1 MQFVEFMT
9 FNVESE
15 FLSLFVRGYNT
26 AESWDSL
33 VVANLAL
40 RQQPWVAIFCKA
52 PPNALDKKA
61 TREHD
66 DEMVTVKECLKA
78 QHGFESQQECQWA
91 LVPPT
96 DVQGFVSGKIW
107 AIARV
112 GDTSDVRKVGKQRL
126 QTLSLDEAR
135 AKSSDIA
142 GSRAANELK
151 DAYQH
156 QNRGLGVTKA
166 QYIEATMDFIEN
178 GDVFNIRYDKWVDT
192 AANALQD
199 DGSRIVCRLKQT
211 CTPTGADRKWVTTV
225 TDVMMLN
232 SAVGLDVARDGT
244 QCNTQGVWPCKLPI
258 DSPPLQLLAMSPDL
272 IKALRKQPRR
282 NFP

>member
-1 MQFVEFMT
+1 MT

-15 FLSLFVRGYNT
+15 FLSLFVRGYKT

-33 VVANLAL
+33 VVANKAL
-40 RQQPWVAIFCKA
+40 RQQPLVAILCKA
-52 PPNALDKKA
+52 PPNPLDKKA

-78 QHGFESQQECQWA
+78 QHGFESRQEFQWA

-96 DVQGFVSGKIW
+96 DVQGFVSGKIL
-107 AIARV
+107 AIVRV
-112 GDTSDVRKVGKQRL
+112 GDTLHVRKVEKQRL
-126 QTLSLDEAR
+126 HTLSMDEAR

-151 DAYQH
+151 DAHQH
-156 QNRGLGVTKA
+156 HNRGLGVTKA
-166 QYIEATMDFIEN
+166 QYIEATMDFMEN
-178 GDVFNIRYDKWVDT
+178 GDVFNTRYDKWVDT
-192 AANALQD
+192 AVNVLQD

-232 SAVGLDVARDGT
+232 SAIGLDVAGDGT